1 MKGRLTLVQMIGI
14 TVPSVARRK
23 TGAKNAQ
30 IQKSLNVKDWTMRT
44 LQEWPGVP
52 ILPVEP
58 EGMPGPTPEHTAEV
72 EPRWL

>member
-14 TVPSVARRK
+14 AVPSVVRRQA
-23 TGAKNAQ
+23 GAKNAQ
-30 IQKSLNVKDWTMRT
+30 IQKSLKVKDWTMRT

-52 ILPVEP
+52 ILRVEP
-58 EGMPGPTPEHTAEV
+58 EGMPGATPEQTAEV